1 MKTFST
7 FIFFI
12 IIVSTMWFCVSC
24 SKETEEHIDRNTLT
38 PILKVIPLND
48 LLVAEIDNTET
59 DGERTI
65 WLYNYGVTNID
76 YSNIQL
82 YLTLDDG
89 ATMYTPYDKNPVT
102 LDFSLNPKYP
112 NLVITTYM
120 NGEYISYR
128 VVMQSVQAITKI
140 EATASGVTQTYIPSD
155 APLSGSDR
163 YFDFKFTEKQV
174 DLSKTHLKFELAP
187 LISMTSTDT
196 IVDLTYPIRLP
207 IKTPLGEEFISIDA
221 STLYHKPNYLPS
233 QWIHCDELGTTV
245 PLFHASELNGTKCN
259 AYLAI
264 AWNDIVIYRPTPS
277 VPYWSAT
284 KLFSEFYQNG
294 LWNSHYVTHLMKV
307 SSSFCFVANE
317 IDRNYVIVSSD
328 NAFEGQPAFYQDR
341 NGKSNT
347 GIIQKN
353 GDNFTVNG
361 VLLSKAIQGK
371 YILRQNSIWQQI
383 PDDDNPHGWNVI
395 AANAENDIFLF
406 SCESSA
412 EYPGLTLTQL
422 RDVLSELR
430 CIHALITEDGEML
443 GMYTDTGNLI
453 RTATADTN
461 PDPPFYVGI
470 AVGDDSY

>member
-1 MKTFST
+1 MKSLILSCLFT
-7 FIFFI
+7 
-12 IIVSTMWFCVSC
+12 CVASLLLTSC
-24 SKETEEHIDRNTLT
+24 SKKTEEHIDRDALT
-38 PILKVIPLND
+38 PILKAIPLND
-48 LLVAEIDNTET
+48 QLVAEIDNTET

-65 WLYNYGVTNID
+65 WLYNYGVPNLD

-82 YLTLDDG
+82 YLTLDEG

-102 LDFSLNPKYP
+102 LDYTLKDFPS
-112 NLVITTYM
+112 LVITAYM
-120 NGEYISYR
+120 NGEYIYYR
-128 VVMQSVQAITKI
+128 VVMQSVQAVTKV
-140 EATASGVTQTYIPSD
+140 EASASGITQTYIPTESS
-155 APLSGSDR
+155 LSGSDR
-163 YFDFKFTEKQV
+163 YFGFKFIEKQV

-187 LISMTSTDT
+187 LASMTSTDT
-196 IVDLTYPIRLP
+196 IVDLTYPIELP
-207 IKTPLGEEFISIDA
+207 IKTPLGKEFISINA
-221 STLYHKPNYLPS
+221 STLYHKPNYLPN
-233 QWIHCDELGTTV
+233 QWVHCDELGTTV

-264 AWNDIVIYRPTPS
+264 EWNDLVIYRPTPS
-277 VPYWSAT
+277 VPYWSAS

-294 LWNSHYVTHLMKV
+294 LWDSHYVTHLMKI

-317 IDRNYVIVSSD
+317 INRKYVIVSSD

-371 YILRQNSIWQQI
+371 YILRQNSIWQQV
-383 PDDDNPHGWNVI
+383 PDDGNPHGWNVI

-406 SCESSA
+406 SCESSD

-443 GMYTDTGNLI
+443 GIYTDTGNLI
-453 RTATADTN
+453 RTATADTDS
-461 PDPPFYVGI
+461 DPPFYVGI

>member
-1 MKTFST
+1 MKSLILSCLFT
-7 FIFFI
+7 
-12 IIVSTMWFCVSC
+12 CVASLLLTSC
-24 SKETEEHIDRNTLT
+24 SKKTEEHIDRDALT
-38 PILKVIPLND
+38 PILKAIPLND
-48 LLVAEIDNTET
+48 QLVAEIDNTET
-59 DGERTI
+59 EGERTI
-65 WLYNYGVTNID
+65 WLYNYGIPDLD
-76 YSNIQL
+76 YSNVQL
-82 YLTLDDG
+82 YLTLNEG
-89 ATMYTPYDKNPVT
+89 AIIYTPYNKNPVT
-102 LDFSLNPKYP
+102 LDYTLKDFPS
-112 NLVITTYM
+112 LVITAYM
-120 NGEYISYR
+120 NGEYIYYR
-128 VVMQSVQAITKI
+128 VVMQSVQAVTKV
-140 EATASGVTQTYIPSD
+140 EASASGITQTYIPTESS
-155 APLSGSDR
+155 LSGSDR
-163 YFDFKFTEKQV
+163 YFGFKFIEKQV

-187 LISMTSTDT
+187 LASMTSTDT
-196 IVDLTYPIRLP
+196 IVDLTYPIELP
-207 IKTPLGEEFISIDA
+207 IKTPLGKEFISINA
-221 STLYHKPNYLPS
+221 STLYHKPNYLPN
-233 QWIHCDELGTTV
+233 QWVHCDELGTTV

-264 AWNDIVIYRPTPS
+264 EWNDLVIYRPTPS
-277 VPYWSAT
+277 VPYWSAS

-294 LWNSHYVTHLMKV
+294 LWDSHYVTHLMKI

-317 IDRNYVIVSSD
+317 INRKYVIVSSD

-371 YILRQNSIWQQI
+371 YILRQNSIWQQV
-383 PDDDNPHGWNVI
+383 PDDGNPHGWNVI

-406 SCESSA
+406 SCESSD

-430 CIHALITEDGEML
+430 CIHALITEEGEML
-443 GMYTDTGNLI
+443 GMYTDSGNLI

-461 PDPPFYVGI
+461 PDPPFYVGV

>member
-7 FIFFI
+7 FFI
-12 IIVSTMWFCVSC
+12 IIVSTMWLCVSC
-24 SKETEEHIDRNTLT
+24 SKNTEEPIDRNSLT

-48 LLVAEIDNTET
+48 QLVAEIDNTET
-59 DGERTI
+59 EGERTI
-65 WLYNYGVTNID
+65 WLYNYGIPDLD
-76 YSNIQL
+76 YSNVQL
-82 YLTLDDG
+82 YLTLNEG
-89 ATMYTPYDKNPVT
+89 AIIYTPYDKNPVT
-102 LDFSLNPKYP
+102 LDYTLKDFPS
-112 NLVITTYM
+112 LVITAYM
-120 NGEYISYR
+120 NGEYIYYR
-128 VVMQSVQAITKI
+128 VVMQSVQAVTKV
-140 EATASGVTQTYIPSD
+140 EASASGITQTYIPTESS
-155 APLSGSDR
+155 LSGSDR
-163 YFDFKFTEKQV
+163 YFGFKFIEKQV

-187 LISMTSTDT
+187 LASMTSTDT
-196 IVDLTYPIRLP
+196 IVDLTYPIELP
-207 IKTPLGEEFISIDA
+207 IKTPLGKEFISINA
-221 STLYHKPNYLPS
+221 STLYHKPNYLPN
-233 QWIHCDELGTTV
+233 QWVHCDELGTTV

-264 AWNDIVIYRPTPS
+264 EWNDLVIYRPTPS
-277 VPYWSAT
+277 VPYWSAS

-294 LWNSHYVTHLMKV
+294 LWDSHYVTHLMKI

-317 IDRNYVIVSSD
+317 INRKYVIVSSD

-371 YILRQNSIWQQI
+371 YILRQNSIWQQV
-383 PDDDNPHGWNVI
+383 PDDGNPHGWNVI

-406 SCESSA
+406 SCESSD

-430 CIHALITEDGEML
+430 CIHALITEEGEML
-443 GMYTDTGNLI
+443 GMYTDSGNLI

-461 PDPPFYVGI
+461 PDPPFYVGV

>member
-1 MKTFST
+1 MKTFSA
-7 FIFFI
+7 FFI
-12 IIVSTMWFCVSC
+12 IIVSTMWLCVSC
-24 SKETEEHIDRNTLT
+24 SKEDTEEPVDRNSLT

-48 LLVAEIDNTET
+48 QLVAEIDNTET
-59 DGERTI
+59 EGERTI
-65 WLYNYGVTNID
+65 RLYNYGVPNLD

-82 YLTLDDG
+82 YLTLDEG
-89 ATMYTPYDKNPVT
+89 ASMYTPYDKNPVT
-102 LDFSLNPKYP
+102 LDYSLKPNYP
-112 NLVITTYM
+112 NLVITAYM
-120 NGEYISYR
+120 NGEYIYYR
-128 VVMQSVQAITKI
+128 VVIQSVQAITKI

-155 APLSGSDR
+155 APLSSSNR
-163 YFDFKFTEKQV
+163 YFGFKFTEKQV

-187 LISMTSTDT
+187 LASMTSTDT
-196 IVDLTYPIRLP
+196 IVDLTYPIELP
-207 IKTPLGEEFISIDA
+207 IKTPLGKEFISINA

-233 QWIHCDELGTTV
+233 HWTHCDELGTTV
-245 PLFHASELNGTKCN
+245 PLFHASELSSTKCN
-259 AYLAI
+259 AYLAV

-277 VPYWSAT
+277 TPYWTGSQ
-284 KLFSEFYQNG
+284 LFSEFYQNN
-294 LWNSHYVTHLMKV
+294 LWYSYKITHLLKI

-317 IDRNYVIVSSD
+317 IERKYVIVSSD

-341 NGKSNT
+341 NGKSST

-353 GDNFTVNG
+353 GDSFTVDG

-371 YILRQNSIWQQI
+371 YILRQNSIWQQV
-383 PDDDNPHGWNVI
+383 PDDGKPHGWNVI

-406 SCESSA
+406 SCESSD
-412 EYPGLTLTQL
+412 EYPGLTLAQL

-453 RTATADTN
+453 RTATADTDS
-461 PDPPFYVGI
+461 DPPFYVGI